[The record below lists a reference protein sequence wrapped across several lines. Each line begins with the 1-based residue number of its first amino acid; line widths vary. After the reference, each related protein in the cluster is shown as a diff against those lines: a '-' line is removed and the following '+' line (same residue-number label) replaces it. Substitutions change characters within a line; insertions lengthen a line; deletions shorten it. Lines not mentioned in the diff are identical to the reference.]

1 MTGDE
6 PDEPATPD
14 PTDDRTEAIPA
25 TEAEAA
31 VQQDSSD
38 DDGPAPDAADVLF
51 DQDELDE
58 AETDTEDRSGS
69 DAPQADVAE
78 SDEDGLEDDESE
90 SDDTAEPEDEPE
102 PEDESDD
109 TAEPEHEPEPD
120 DESDDTVFV
129 TPAPSPDPGTDDDQA
144 EDDESDEDGVEDDG
158 PDEAATDADDSEDD
172 ELTEGED
179 LERPDVYGDRYELRQ
194 LVATG
199 GMAEVFLAHDRLL
212 DRPVA
217 VKRLYS
223 EFAADDSFVERFE
236 REAKAVAKLNHPN
249 IVSVY
254 DWGVEGDTQ
263 YLVMEYVKGRTL
275 AEILHAEGRLHP
287 DRAADIAI
295 DVAAALTL
303 AHRAG
308 MVHKDI
314 KAGNIMI
321 TDDGRVQVLDFGIAR
336 AMEGSDESLTES
348 GTVMGTA
355 TYFSPEQAQG
365 LQVGPRGDLYSLGV
379 VLYEATVGRPPFTGK
394 TPVAIAYKHV
404 RDAPPAPTGVAPD
417 VPAEIEAI
425 TLKLLAKDPD
435 DRYPTAEDLRADLRR
450 FREGHRMGSVAEPV
464 PAPIPDPTPAPKP
477 EIPDYEESPRR
488 TGVFLF
494 FLIVLLLVVT
504 AGLFLWAQTLS
515 DPEAT
520 VTDSRTDVPDVI
532 GETAEVAANRLE
544 EAGFEVAQE
553 DARSDTV
560 EAGLVVRLD
569 PAEGTRQEDGSTVTM
584 TVSIGAG
591 TLRLPS
597 VETLT
602 EFAAKRDL
610 EALGL
615 QVRTENRE
623 DTSRPEGIVISQS
636 PAAGAEVEQ
645 GSTVLLQVSRGAD
658 LLALP
663 DVAGLERQP
672 AEELLG
678 IIGCV
683 VTEVLSEESADV
695 TAGQAI
701 RTDPAAGTGVT
712 QGSCSVV
719 LVMST
724 GAGAQDPN
732 DVGDQPPAVTVDPGG

>member
-1 MTGDE
+1 VTGDE
-6 PDEPATPD
+6 PDQPLEAD
-14 PTDDRTEAIPA
+14 PSEGQTESVPI
-25 TEAEAA
+25 
-31 VQQDSSD
+31 
-38 DDGPAPDAADVLF
+38 
-51 DQDELDE
+51 
-58 AETDTEDRSGS
+58 
-69 DAPQADVAE
+69 AE
-78 SDEDGLEDDESE
+78 SETSDEQ
-90 SDDTAEPEDEPE
+90 T
-102 PEDESDD
+102 
-109 TAEPEHEPEPD
+109 
-120 DESDDTVFV
+120 
-129 TPAPSPDPGTDDDQA
+129 PSPDQKAADRS
-144 EDDESDEDGVEDDG
+144 ESSDESGPPSGQNDADG
-158 PDEAATDADDSEDD
+158 PQ
-172 ELTEGED
+172 
-179 LERPDVYGDRYELRQ
+179 RPAVYGDRYELRQ

-217 VKRLYS
+217 VKRLYA
-223 EFAADDSFVERFE
+223 EFAADRSFVERFE

-263 YLVMEYVKGRTL
+263 YLVMEYVEGRTL

-295 DVAAALTL
+295 DVAAALTR

-321 TDDGRVQVLDFGIAR
+321 TTDGRVRVLDFGIAR
-336 AMEGSDESLTES
+336 AVGGTDEALTDA

-379 VLYEATVGRPPFTGK
+379 VLYEMTVGQPPFDGK

-404 RDAPPAPTGVAPD
+404 RDMPPSPTDVAPD
-417 VPAEIEAI
+417 VPVEIEAI

-450 FREGHRMGSVAEPV
+450 YREGHRMDVAPV
-464 PAPIPDPTPAPKP
+464 PVPVPIPDPTPVPKP

-494 FLIVLLLVVT
+494 FLIILLLVVT
-504 AGLFLWAQTLS
+504 AGLFLWAQVLS
-515 DPEAT
+515 DEPGTSAG
-520 VTDSRTDVPDVI
+520 SRTNVPDVV
-532 GETAEVAANRLE
+532 GELVDAATTQLRS
-544 EAGFEVAQE
+544 AGFEVAQE
-553 DARSDTV
+553 DERSDEV
-560 EAGLVVRLD
+560 ESGRVIRQD
-569 PAEGTRQEDGSTVTM
+569 PAEGTRQTDGSTITI

-591 TLRLPS
+591 TIRLPNVVS
-597 VETLT
+597 LT
-602 EFAAKRDL
+602 EFGATQDL

-615 QVRTENRE
+615 EVRRENRE
-623 DTSRPEGIVISQS
+623 DTTRAEGLVIEQS

-645 GSTVLLQVSRGAD
+645 GSTVILTVSQGSE

-663 DVAGLERQP
+663 DVAGLEREP
-672 AEELLG
+672 AENLLQ
-678 IIGCV
+678 IVGCT
-683 VTEVLSEESADV
+683 VTEVLSQVSADV
-695 TAGQAI
+695 IAGLAI
-701 RTDPAAGTGVT
+701 GTDPEAGTGID
-712 QGSCSVV
+712 QESCGVV

-732 DVGDQPPAVTVDPGG
+732 APAG